1 MERNTRA
8 RLLTAFVALAC
19 ASTMMSAQQITTTQD
34 AALAKLQAKM
44 AANPNSFAAV
54 RAVGLKLF
62 DLKRYADSRPVL
74 EQARTMRPNDGL
86 VSLYAGLAAEEE
98 KDYVA
103 AKAAY
108 TKYLQVG
115 KTSRTKTQVQQR
127 LAIVSKEELKQS
139 ARLAAAN
146 EQQLRGVQV
155 PTTTV
160 AVLPFKCNCADQTLM
175 PLERGMAELVVS
187 DLSRTNRL
195 RVLERDRMQA
205 IVDEIKL
212 SSTAAVDP
220 ATAARTGKLIAAGRI
235 LNGQI
240 NAPTPG
246 LTSRVDL
253 VSAVVNANNA
263 EVEGNPGATGTI
275 NALFDMEKNFVLDAY
290 AKLGVTLTAEERRY
304 FETRRVP
311 SLATFLAFSQGL
323 MAEDAGNMAEAAR
336 LFESARASDPGF
348 SMALS
353 KAQSAAAAQA
363 GAQGGSA
370 TTKVEQSLR
379 NSAEGQTVEAAKSG
393 STTEVAAANVTLA
406 NVVADV
412 NPTTTNTVQNSTAPS
427 SGSPGGGNTS
437 GGGGSSGP
445 PQNQNTVS
453 QATGG
458 DQPAQRVGQVT
469 IVIKKPGT
477 P

>member
-1 MERNTRA
+1 MARMTRA
-8 RLLTAFVALAC
+8 RLLTAFAALAC
-19 ASTMMSAQQITTTQD
+19 ASTIASAQQITTTQD
-34 AALAKLQAKM
+34 RALAKLQAKLS
-44 AANPNSFAAV
+44 ANPNSFAAV

-62 DLKRYADSRPVL
+62 DLKRFGDARPVL

-98 KDYVA
+98 KDFAA

-115 KTSRTKTQVQQR
+115 KTSKTKAQVQQR

-139 ARLAAAN
+139 AKLAAAN

-212 SSTAAVDP
+212 SSTAQVDP

-240 NAPTPG
+240 NAPTMG
-246 LTSRVDL
+246 TTARVDL
-253 VSAVVNANNA
+253 VSAVVNSNSAT
-263 EVEGNPGATGTI
+263 VESNPSAQGTI

-311 SLATFLAFSQGL
+311 SIAAFLAFSQGL

-348 SMALS
+348 SMALT
-353 KAQSAAAAQA
+353 KAQTAANAQA
-363 GAQGGSA
+363 GSAGGSA

-379 NSAEGQTVEAAKSG
+379 NSAEGQVVEAAKSG
-393 STTEVAAANVTLA
+393 STTEAVAANVTLA
-406 NVVADV
+406 NVVAGV
-412 NPTTTNTVQNSTAPS
+412 NPTGTNTVQNNTQPS
-427 SGSPGGGNTS
+427 SGGGGST
-437 GGGGSSGP
+437 GGGSSGGSSGP

-469 IVIKKPGT
+469 IVIRKP
-477 P
+477 

>member
-1 MERNTRA
+1 MERHNRA
-8 RLLTAFVALAC
+8 RLLTALVALVC
-19 ASTMMSAQQITTTQD
+19 ASTIASAQQITTTQD
-34 AALAKLQAKM
+34 RALAKLQAKM
-44 AANPNSFAAV
+44 AANPESFAAV

-98 KDYVA
+98 KDFVA

-139 ARLAAAN
+139 AKAAAQN
-146 EQQLRGVQV
+146 EQRLQGIQV
-155 PTTTV
+155 PMSTV
-160 AVLPFKCNCADQTLM
+160 AVLPFRCDCADTSLK

-195 RVLERDRMQA
+195 TVLERDRMQA
-205 IVDEIKL
+205 IVDEINL
-212 SSTAAVDP
+212 STSAQGDP
-220 ATAARTGKLIAAGRI
+220 ATAARTGKLISAGRI
-235 LNGQI
+235 LSGVI
-240 NAPTPG
+240 MAPGGTTMNLIG
-246 LTSRVDL
+246 
-253 VSAVVNANNA
+253 AVVNSNNA
-263 EVEGNPGATGTI
+263 QVESNPSMNGTTA
-275 NALFDMEKNFVLDAY
+275 ALFEAEKGFVLDAY

-304 FETRRVP
+304 FDTRRVP
-311 SLATFLAFSQGL
+311 SLAAFLAFSRGL
-323 MAEDAGNMAEAAR
+323 MAEDAGNMAEAVR

-348 SMALS
+348 SLALT
-353 KAQSAAAAQA
+353 KAQAAANAQA
-363 GAQGGSA
+363 GAAGGSA

-379 NSAEGQTVEAAKSG
+379 NSSEGQVVEAAKSG
-393 STTEVAAANVTLA
+393 TTTEVSANVTLA
-406 NVVADV
+406 SVVADV
-412 NPTTTNTVQNSTAPS
+412 NPTTTNTVQSNSAPS
-427 SGSPGGGNTS
+427 T
-437 GGGGSSGP
+437 GGGGGTTTGGAGSTPP
-445 PQNQNTVS
+445 PQQQNTVS